1 MPLRRT
7 RSALLLLASLA
18 AFQTGWSQDGSEAR
32 PAAQP
37 GHQLLIHTALHVP
50 WGDLADRFGTANTV
64 GIGWRRTAD
73 SGWRYGVQYR
83 FQTGADVREP
93 GLLQNL
99 IDPRGHVIDNEGRIA
114 LVTPQQRGTLL
125 LATLGRKWPLG
136 VRHPETG
143 FIAELGAGFW
153 EHKVHFQNR
162 GNRITQL
169 EDPYLKGYDRL
180 SGGWVLVP
188 RAGVE
193 YHSPKGQARLQFGL
207 EALIGRLSP
216 SRAWNADTG
225 TVDVGPRRDGALGL
239 FAAWILRLEARST
252 SVDYVY

>member
-1 MPLRRT
+1 MSVRRT
-7 RSALLLLASLA
+7 LSPFLVLASIA
-18 AFQTGWSQDGSEAR
+18 IVQTASCQDGPEVR
-32 PAAQP
+32 PHVQP
-37 GHQLLIHTALHVP
+37 GHQLLIHAALHVP

-64 GIGWRRTAD
+64 GIGWRRTAA
-73 SGWRYGVQYR
+73 SGWRYGFQYR

-99 IDPRGHVIDNEGRIA
+99 IDSRGHVIDNEGRIA
-114 LVTPQQRGTLL
+114 LITPQQRGTLMM
-125 LATLGRKWPLG
+125 ATLGRKWPLG
-136 VRHPETG
+136 MGNPETG

-169 EDPYLKGYDRL
+169 EDPYLQGYDRL
-180 SGGWVLVP
+180 SGGWALMP
-188 RAGVE
+188 RAGIE
-193 YHSPKGQARLQFGL
+193 YHSPKGQARFQFGL

-216 SRAWNADTG
+216 SRTWNADTG
-225 TVDVGPRRDGALGL
+225 TVDVGPRQDGALGL